1 MRILF
6 AADVHIDQDLLA
18 QLAQQVLE
26 RHADVLII
34 GGDIVPHHLP
44 RMRSLGM
51 LDAQADY
58 IDRTLIPTLS
68 RLKARCR
75 IDIFLDFSNDDL
87 AANHHKLLPHQ
98 DALLNLLHMQ
108 KIPLSERV
116 DIIGYMI
123 VPPTPFQ
130 RKDWERP
137 DAAGVP
143 YPPMSR
149 VQLKG
154 YTTGSGKI
162 QETWLDL
169 DAKQTIETD
178 LAELSQQIDH
188 PFIFVSHCPP
198 YDTPLDV
205 IDSGAHVGSLSIR
218 RFIEHWSDQNMLL
231 ASLHGHIH
239 ESPSRS
245 GSIMTQI
252 NTALCINPGQSTTL
266 QYVLLELTPET
277 DPPNIEIL
285 YSKF

>member
-68 RLKARCR
+68 RLKARCQ

-87 AANHHKLLPHQ
+87 AANHHKLVQHQ
-98 DALLNLLHMQ
+98 DGLLNLLHMQ
-108 KIPLSERV
+108 KKPLSERV

-130 RKDWERP
+130 RKDWEKP
-137 DAAGVP
+137 DAAGAP

-178 LAELSQQIDH
+178 LAELSQQIDR

-205 IDSGAHVGSLSIR
+205 INSGSHFGSLSIR
-218 RFIEHWSDQNMLL
+218 RFI
-231 ASLHGHIH
+231 
-239 ESPSRS
+239 
-245 GSIMTQI
+245 
-252 NTALCINPGQSTTL
+252 
-266 QYVLLELTPET
+266 
-277 DPPNIEIL
+277 
-285 YSKF
+285 